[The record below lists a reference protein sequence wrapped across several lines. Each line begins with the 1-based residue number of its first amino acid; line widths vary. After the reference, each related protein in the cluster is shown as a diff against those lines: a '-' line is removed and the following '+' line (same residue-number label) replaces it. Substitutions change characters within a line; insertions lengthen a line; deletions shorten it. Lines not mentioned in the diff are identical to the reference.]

1 MVAQHEVLGKAR
13 NRSRVP
19 EGRLKLTNVIE
30 TRDQASLRDAK
41 PLLTLTQHSVLGYL
55 RIVPTGQ
62 FSPSS
67 IKTHRSSLRK
77 AASLRRSLMKRAVSA
92 RRLSASVERRIAE
105 GWMLAI
111 NLMFG
116 NGESST

>member
-1 MVAQHEVLGKAR
+1 ARPTCKRCSAAVPAATRSRWDRPMVAQHEVLGKAR
-13 NRSRVP
+13 NRRRVP

-62 FSPSS
+62 FSPSRALKPKCRNS
-67 IKTHRSSLRK
+67 R
-77 AASLRRSLMKRAVSA
+77 AAGTAALHLYQRFSPSELQ
-92 RRLSASVERRIAE
+92 
-105 GWMLAI
+105 
-111 NLMFG
+111 
-116 NGESST
+116 